1 MGQLAGKI
9 AQTFGSNAVET
20 HVDGLPDQK
29 IAFEIGP
36 AGLEPA
42 TPCLEGRCSIH
53 LSYGPKSCNTLC
65 RSLTLQSRTR
75 NFGITCVSIRKSAP
89 SQRQTRPHAGLA

>member
-29 IAFEIGP
+29 TGFQIGP

-53 LSYGPKSCNTLC
+53 LSYGRMDVEFNAC
-65 RSLTLQSRTR
+65 RISFHHDRRGDRVPQINKGREH
-75 NFGITCVSIRKSAP
+75 FGK
-89 SQRQTRPHAGLA
+89 

>member
-9 AQTFGSNAVET
+9 PQTFGSNAVET

-29 IAFEIGP
+29 IGFEIGP

-53 LSYGPKSCNTLC
+53 LSYGPTSSLQTPIDCKRVLTKHKAQRLNLYTCHKRRRRCTC
-65 RSLTLQSRTR
+65 ERSS
-75 NFGITCVSIRKSAP
+75 
-89 SQRQTRPHAGLA
+89 

>member
-9 AQTFGSNAVET
+9 PQTFGSNAVET

-29 IAFEIGP
+29 IGFQIGP

-53 LSYGPKSCNTLC
+53 LSYGPKS
-65 RSLTLQSRTR
+65 
-75 NFGITCVSIRKSAP
+75 
-89 SQRQTRPHAGLA
+89 